1 MENRHMKYHLR
12 TALLFLSAFSG
23 VNGYA
28 QQRNEAAAWADS
40 LVHTMSVEE
49 KIGQMTLID
58 LGVVAQGEPCAL
70 QLPQHINGDKLQF
83 ALQRYHVGAILNT
96 GCGSGAMRLEN
107 WRRIIRT
114 IQEENQSINRHGI
127 PVLYGIDAIHGANYT
142 LGSTLF
148 PQQLAQAATWNPQLV
163 EEINRVSAYETRAAG
178 IPWNFSPVLDL
189 GRQPLWSRFF
199 ETYGEDVHLATL
211 MGEAAIRGL
220 QGDSLSS
227 PYSVAACLKHF
238 AGYSMP
244 LSGKDRTPA
253 WIPER
258 ELREYFLPPFAAA
271 FNAGAATTMINSGDI
286 SGTPVHADSFML
298 QQILRREMGFKG
310 LAVTDWED
318 IYKLSDIHRVA
329 PNRKEAVRMAIEAGI
344 DMSMTPNDFQF
355 NDLLL
360 ELVKEGRIS
369 ESRLDVSVKRIL
381 LLKRE
386 LGLFAQSM
394 FPDSLYKDFGSEAHR
409 ELSYRAAVSSITLLK
424 NEDNILPLEN
434 EKQRWAICGPG
445 AHSMHLL
452 NGAWSRSW
460 QGNDTSY
467 RHEGKKTIAQAM
479 QVNMGERLKVLPAYP
494 GMAVLKK
501 TIQKMDGIV
510 VCLAEAP
517 GTEIPGNIDA
527 LELPAN
533 QKQLVADALACGK
546 PVVLV
551 CTFNRP
557 LIITEEVEKAAAV
570 LYTYLP
576 GDEGG
581 RATADILCGNAYPG
595 GRLPFTY
602 PRSSGDIVHYDR
614 KHTENMYRDFS
625 SNGYRPLFDFAHGL
639 SYSNCNVF
647 GFKVSDSVL
656 NDSNIISLQF
666 TAIYYAKRN
675 NKTQVTVPIF
685 YSRAYGSITPPVKKL
700 IRFVTFERE
709 GFTQQT
715 FALAFRKSDFSF
727 INRRMQ
733 RVSEPG
739 PITLQIGDFTKQIII
754 R

>member
-1 MENRHMKYHLR
+1 MKRFLPISLVI
-12 TALLFLSAFSG
+12 LLAGWFSETR
-23 VNGYA
+23 A
-28 QQRNEAAAWADS
+28 QQAEQASRWADS
-40 LVHTMSVEE
+40 LLSRMTVEE

-58 LGVVAQGEPCAL
+58 LGVVAKGKPCAL
-70 QLPQHINGDKLQF
+70 ELPQAIDNDKLRF
-83 ALQRYHVGAILNT
+83 ALQRYHVGNILNT
-96 GCGSGAMRLEN
+96 GCGSGAMTLEN
-107 WRRIIRT
+107 WKKIIRT
-114 IQEENQSINRHGI
+114 IHEANGAANRHGI

-148 PQQLAQAATWNPQLV
+148 PQQLAQAASWNPELV
-163 EEINRVSAYETRAAG
+163 ERINRASAYETRAAG

-199 ETYGEDVHLATL
+199 ETYGEDVYLATT
-211 MGEAAIRGL
+211 MGQAAIRGL
-220 QGDSLSS
+220 QGDTLAS

-271 FNAGAATTMINSGDI
+271 FGAGAATTMINSGDI
-286 SGTPVHADSFML
+286 SGTPVHVDSFML
-298 QQILRREMGFKG
+298 QQVLRREMGFKG

-329 PNRKEAVRMAIEAGI
+329 ANRKEAVRMAIEAGI

-360 ELVKEGRIS
+360 GLVKEGRIP

-386 LGLFAQSM
+386 LGLFEQTM
-394 FPDSLYKDFGSEAHR
+394 FPDTFYKAFGSEKHR
-409 ELSYRAAVSSITLLK
+409 ELSYRAAVASITLLK
-424 NEDNILPLEN
+424 NDSNTLPLEN
-434 EKQRWAICGPG
+434 SRQRWAICGPG

-452 NGAWSRSW
+452 NGGWSRSW
-460 QGNDTSY
+460 QGTDTTY
-467 RHEGKKTIAQAM
+467 RHDGRKTIAQAM
-479 QVNMGERLKVLPAYP
+479 QDNLGDQLRVLPAFP
-494 GMAVLKK
+494 DATLLKK
-501 TIQKMDGIV
+501 TMRAAEGII
-510 VCLAEAP
+510 VCLAEKP

-527 LELPAN
+527 LDLPAD
-533 QKQLVADALACGK
+533 QKKLVADALSFGK

-581 RATADILCGNAYPG
+581 RATANILCGKASPG

-614 KHTENMYRDFS
+614 KHTENMYSDFS
-625 SNGYRPLFDFAHGL
+625 ANGYRPLFDFAHGL
-639 SYSNCNVF
+639 SYLTHVAYAV
-647 GFKVSDSVL
+647 KVSDSVL
-656 NDSNIISLQF
+656 NDSNFIQLQF
-666 TAIYYAKRN
+666 TVLHSGRLSG
-675 NKTQVTVPIF
+675 QLTVPV
-685 YSRAYGSITPPVKKL
+685 YCSRAYASITPPVKKL
-700 IRFVTFERE
+700 IRFVTVERE
-709 GFTQQT
+709 PGHSNQT
-715 FALAFRKSDFSF
+715 FAFALRKSDFSF
-727 INRRMQ
+727 INRRME

-739 PITLQIGDFTKQIII
+739 PVTLQVGDFTKQIII

>member
-1 MENRHMKYHLR
+1 MKRFLPISLVI
-12 TALLFLSAFSG
+12 LLAGWFSETR
-23 VNGYA
+23 A
-28 QQRNEAAAWADS
+28 QQAEQASRWADS
-40 LVHTMSVEE
+40 LLSRMTVEE

-58 LGVVAQGEPCAL
+58 LGVVAKGKPCAL
-70 QLPQHINGDKLQF
+70 ELPQAIDNDKLRF
-83 ALQRYHVGAILNT
+83 ALQRYHVGNILNT
-96 GCGSGAMRLEN
+96 GCGSGAMTLEN
-107 WRRIIRT
+107 WKKIIRT
-114 IQEENQSINRHGI
+114 IHEANGAANRHGI

-148 PQQLAQAATWNPQLV
+148 PQQLAQAASWNPELV
-163 EEINRVSAYETRAAG
+163 ERINRASAYETRAAG

-199 ETYGEDVHLATL
+199 ETYGEDVYLATT
-211 MGEAAIRGL
+211 MGQAAIRGL
-220 QGDSLSS
+220 QGDTLAS

-271 FNAGAATTMINSGDI
+271 FGAGAATTMINSGDI
-286 SGTPVHADSFML
+286 SGTPVHVDSFML
-298 QQILRREMGFKG
+298 QQVLRREMGFKG

-329 PNRKEAVRMAIEAGI
+329 ANRKEAVRMAIEAGI

-360 ELVKEGRIS
+360 GLVKEGRIP

-386 LGLFAQSM
+386 LGLFEQTM
-394 FPDSLYKDFGSEAHR
+394 FPDTFYKAFGSEKHR
-409 ELSYRAAVSSITLLK
+409 ELSYRAAVASITLLK
-424 NEDNILPLEN
+424 NDSNTLPLEN
-434 EKQRWAICGPG
+434 SRQRWAICGPG

-452 NGAWSRSW
+452 NGGWSRSW
-460 QGNDTSY
+460 QGTDTTY
-467 RHEGKKTIAQAM
+467 RHDGRKTIAQAM
-479 QVNMGERLKVLPAYP
+479 QDNLGDQLRVLPAFP
-494 GMAVLKK
+494 DATLLKK
-501 TIQKMDGIV
+501 TMRAAEGIIL
-510 VCLAEAP
+510 CLAEKP

-527 LELPAN
+527 LDLPAD
-533 QKQLVADALACGK
+533 QKKLVADALSFGK

-581 RATADILCGNAYPG
+581 RATADILCGKASPG

-614 KHTENMYRDFS
+614 KHTENMYSDFS
-625 SNGYRPLFDFAHGL
+625 ANGYRPLFDFAHGL
-639 SYSNCNVF
+639 SYLTHVAYAV
-647 GFKVSDSVL
+647 KVSDSVL
-656 NDSNIISLQF
+656 NDSNFIQLQF
-666 TAIYYAKRN
+666 TVLHSGRLSG
-675 NKTQVTVPIF
+675 QLTVPV
-685 YSRAYGSITPPVKKL
+685 YCSRAYASITPPVKKL
-700 IRFVTFERE
+700 IRFVTVERE
-709 GFTQQT
+709 PGHSNQT
-715 FALAFRKSDFSF
+715 FAFALRKSDFSF
-727 INRRMQ
+727 INRRME

-739 PITLQIGDFTKQIII
+739 PVTLQIGGITQQIII

>member
-1 MENRHMKYHLR
+1 
-12 TALLFLSAFSG
+12 
-23 VNGYA
+23 
-28 QQRNEAAAWADS
+28 
-40 LVHTMSVEE
+40 VE
-49 KIGQMTLID
+49 
-58 LGVVAQGEPCAL
+58 
-70 QLPQHINGDKLQF
+70 
-83 ALQRYHVGAILNT
+83 R
-96 GCGSGAMRLEN
+96 
-107 WRRIIRT
+107 
-114 IQEENQSINRHGI
+114 INR
-127 PVLYGIDAIHGANYT
+127 A
-142 LGSTLF
+142 
-148 PQQLAQAATWNPQLV
+148 
-163 EEINRVSAYETRAAG
+163 SAYETRAAG

-199 ETYGEDVHLATL
+199 ETYGEDVYLATT
-211 MGEAAIRGL
+211 MGQAAIRGL
-220 QGDSLSS
+220 QGDTLAS

-271 FNAGAATTMINSGDI
+271 FGAGAATTMINSGDI
-286 SGTPVHADSFML
+286 SGTPVHVDSFML
-298 QQILRREMGFKG
+298 QQVLRREMGFKG

-329 PNRKEAVRMAIEAGI
+329 ANRKEAVRMAIEAGI

-360 ELVKEGRIS
+360 GLVKEGRIP

-386 LGLFAQSM
+386 LGLFEQTM
-394 FPDSLYKDFGSEAHR
+394 FPDTFYKAFGSEKHR
-409 ELSYRAAVSSITLLK
+409 ELSYRAAVASITLLK
-424 NEDNILPLEN
+424 NDSNTLPLEN
-434 EKQRWAICGPG
+434 SRQRWAICGPG

-452 NGAWSRSW
+452 NGGWSRSW
-460 QGNDTSY
+460 QGTDTTY
-467 RHEGKKTIAQAM
+467 RHDGRKTIAQAM
-479 QVNMGERLKVLPAYP
+479 QDNLGDQLRVLPAFP
-494 GMAVLKK
+494 DATLLKK
-501 TIQKMDGIV
+501 TMRAAEGII
-510 VCLAEAP
+510 VCLAEKP

-527 LELPAN
+527 LDLPAD
-533 QKQLVADALACGK
+533 QKKLVADALSFGK

-581 RATADILCGNAYPG
+581 RATADILCGKASPG

-614 KHTENMYRDFS
+614 KHTENMYSDFS
-625 SNGYRPLFDFAHGL
+625 ANGYRPLFDFAHGL
-639 SYSNCNVF
+639 SYLTHVAYAV
-647 GFKVSDSVL
+647 KVSDSVL
-656 NDSNIISLQF
+656 NDSNFIQLQF
-666 TAIYYAKRN
+666 TVLHSGRLSG
-675 NKTQVTVPIF
+675 QLTVPV
-685 YSRAYGSITPPVKKL
+685 YCSRAYASITPPVKKL
-700 IRFVTFERE
+700 IRFVTVERE
-709 GFTQQT
+709 PGHSNQT
-715 FALAFRKSDFSF
+715 FAFALRKSDFSF
-727 INRRMQ
+727 INRRME

-739 PITLQIGDFTKQIII
+739 PVTLQIGGITQQIII

>member
-1 MENRHMKYHLR
+1 MKRFLPIS
-12 TALLFLSAFSG
+12 LLILLVGWFSETR
-23 VNGYA
+23 A
-28 QQRNEAAAWADS
+28 QQAAQAGHWADS
-40 LVHTMSVEE
+40 LLSRMTVEE

-58 LGVVAQGEPCAL
+58 LGVVAKGKPCAL
-70 QLPQHINGDKLQF
+70 ELPQAIDNDKLRF
-83 ALQRYHVGAILNT
+83 ALQRYHIGNILNT
-96 GCGSGAMRLEN
+96 GCGSGAMTLEN
-107 WRRIIRT
+107 WKKIIRA
-114 IQEENQSINRHGI
+114 IHEENRSINRHGI

-142 LGSTLF
+142 LGATLF
-148 PQQLAQAATWNPQLV
+148 PQQLAQAASWNPELV
-163 EEINRVSAYETRAAG
+163 ERINRASAYETRAAG

-199 ETYGEDVHLATL
+199 ETYGEDVYLATA
-211 MGEAAIRGL
+211 MGQAAIRGL
-220 QGDSLSS
+220 QGDTLAS

-271 FNAGAATTMINSGDI
+271 FGAGAATTMINSGDI
-286 SGTPVHADSFML
+286 SGTPVHVDSFML
-298 QQILRREMGFKG
+298 QQVLRREMGFKG

-329 PNRKEAVRMAIEAGI
+329 ANRKEAVRMAIEAGI

-355 NDLLL
+355 NDLLI

-381 LLKRE
+381 LLKRA
-386 LGLFAQSM
+386 LGLFEHPMYA
-394 FPDSLYKDFGSEAHR
+394 DSFYTAFGSEANR
-409 ELSYRAAVSSITLLK
+409 KLSYDAAVASITLLK
-424 NEDNILPLEN
+424 NENNTLPLEN
-434 EKQRWAICGPG
+434 TGQRWAICGPG
-445 AHSMHLL
+445 AHSMYLL

-460 QGNDTSY
+460 QGTDTTY
-467 RHEGKKTIAQAM
+467 RHEGKKTIARAM
-479 QVNMGERLKVLPAYP
+479 QDNLGDQLRVLPAFP
-494 GMAVLKK
+494 DAAQLKK
-501 TIQKMDGIV
+501 AMRVADGIV
-510 VCLAEAP
+510 ICLAEKP

-527 LELPAN
+527 LDLPAD
-533 QKQLVADALACGK
+533 QKKLVADALSFGK

-557 LIITEEVEKAAAV
+557 LIITEEVEKVAAV

-581 RATADILCGNAYPG
+581 RATADILCGKASPG

-614 KHTENMYRDFS
+614 KHTENMYSDFS
-625 SNGYRPLFDFAHGL
+625 ANGYRPLFDFAHGL
-639 SYSNCNVF
+639 SYTTYQVEEI
-647 GFKVSDSVL
+647 KLSDSILHDHNSIALHFIVR
-656 NDSNIISLQF
+656 N
-666 TAIYYAKRN
+666 TGKRSGQQ
-675 NKTQVTVPIF
+675 TIPVY
-685 YSRAYGSITPPVKKL
+685 YSRAYASITPPVKKL
-700 IRFVTFERE
+700 IRFGKLDLVPAGMETLR
-709 GFTQQT
+709 FT
-715 FALAFRKSDFSF
+715 LRKSDFAF
-727 INRRMQ
+727 INRRME

-739 PITLQIGDFTKQIII
+739 PVTLQIGDITKQIII

>member
-1 MENRHMKYHLR
+1 MKR
-12 TALLFLSAFSG
+12 LLPISFVILLAGWFSETR
-23 VNGYA
+23 A
-28 QQRNEAAAWADS
+28 QQAEQASRWADS
-40 LVHTMSVEE
+40 LLSRMTVEE

-58 LGVVAQGEPCAL
+58 LGVVAKGKPCAL
-70 QLPQHINGDKLQF
+70 ELPQAIDNDKLRF
-83 ALQRYHVGAILNT
+83 ALQRYHVGNILNT
-96 GCGSGAMRLEN
+96 GCGSGAMTLEN
-107 WRRIIRT
+107 WKKIIRT
-114 IQEENQSINRHGI
+114 IHEANGAANRHGI

-148 PQQLAQAATWNPQLV
+148 PQQLAQAASWNPELV
-163 EEINRVSAYETRAAG
+163 ERINRASAYETRAAG

-199 ETYGEDVHLATL
+199 ETYGEDVYLATT
-211 MGEAAIRGL
+211 MGQAAIRGL
-220 QGDSLSS
+220 QGDTLAS

-271 FNAGAATTMINSGDI
+271 FGAGAATTMINSGDI
-286 SGTPVHADSFML
+286 SGTPVHVDSFML
-298 QQILRREMGFKG
+298 QQVLRREMGFKG

-329 PNRKEAVRMAIEAGI
+329 ANRKEAVRLAIEAGI
-344 DMSMTPNDFQF
+344 DMSMTPNDFQY

-386 LGLFAQSM
+386 LGLFEHPVYA
-394 FPDSLYKDFGSEAHR
+394 DSFYTAFGSEANR
-409 ELSYRAAVSSITLLK
+409 KLSYDAAVASITLLK
-424 NEDNILPLEN
+424 NENNMLPLAN
-434 EKQRWAICGPG
+434 TAQRWAICGPG

-460 QGNDTSY
+460 QGTDTTY
-467 RHEGKKTIAQAM
+467 RHDGRKTIAQAM
-479 QVNMGERLKVLPAYP
+479 QDNLGDQLRVLPAFP
-494 GMAVLKK
+494 DATLLKK
-501 TIQKMDGIV
+501 TMRAAEGII
-510 VCLAEAP
+510 VCLAEKP

-527 LELPAN
+527 LDLPAD
-533 QKQLVADALACGK
+533 QKKLVADALSFGK

-557 LIITEEVEKAAAV
+557 LIITEEVEKVAAV

-581 RATADILCGNAYPG
+581 RATADILCGKASPG

-614 KHTENMYRDFS
+614 KHTENMYSDFS
-625 SNGYRPLFDFAHGL
+625 ANGYRPLFDFAHGL
-639 SYSNCNVF
+639 SYLTHVAYAVE
-647 GFKVSDSVL
+647 VSDSVL
-656 NDSNIISLQF
+656 NDSNIIQLQF
-666 TAIYYAKRN
+666 TVLHSGRLSG
-675 NKTQVTVPIF
+675 QLTVPVY
-685 YSRAYGSITPPVKKL
+685 YSRAYASITPPVKKL
-700 IRFVTFERE
+700 IRFVTVERE
-709 GFTQQT
+709 PGHSNQT
-715 FALAFRKSDFSF
+715 FAFTLRKSDFSF
-727 INRRMQ
+727 INRRME

-739 PITLQIGDFTKQIII
+739 PVTLQVGDFTKQIII